1 MRIVESLQK
10 ARSDLLDLSAR
21 NRLLNTPRRRSRS
34 KTLEIVDEL
43 SAEIFRIF
51 VDENR
56 AMSFLPAAEEE
67 VTEETELDDESLFS
81 DLSLPEES
89 DTDELAARHTD
100 KYLQTLLTSE
110 NLQKRLLGL
119 FYDARTY
126 EEEQGVNILFLALG
140 FLKWFED
147 ASSDRER
154 YAPLILVPVVLDRG
168 NVGDRFKLRYLGD
181 ELSTNLS
188 LQMKL
193 KLEFGIT
200 LPDLPDYEELNT
212 TEYFDSV
219 RSAVEGQSRWEVLE
233 NDILLGFFSFS
244 KFLMYRD
251 LDPENWPE
259 HAALTNHPILASLLE
274 DGFGADQPLFGEDDR
289 IDEFIQPSNM
299 VHVVDADS
307 SQTIAIEEVKNGR
320 SLVIQGPPGTGK
332 SQTITNLIAAS
343 VKAGKKV
350 LFVAE
355 KMAALD
361 VVKRRLESIGLGEMC
376 LELHSHKANKKHVLE
391 DLKRTLELQPPIVGD
406 VDSHLGELQET
417 RDLLNDNAA
426 TITQG
431 CPQPLL
437 P

>member
-1 MRIVESLQK
+1 MRIVESLQM

-51 VDENR
+51 VDENK
-56 AMSFLPAAEEE
+56 AMSFLPAAKEE
-67 VTEETELDDESLFS
+67 VTEGIELDDESLFS
-81 DLSLPEES
+81 NLSLPEED

-100 KYLQTLLTSE
+100 KYLQTMLTSE

-140 FLKWFED
+140 FLKWFDD
-147 ASSDRER
+147 ANSDRER

-200 LPDLPDYEELNT
+200 LPDLPDFEELDPT
-212 TEYFDSV
+212 AYFSSV
-219 RSAVEGQSRWEVLE
+219 RSAIEGQNRWQVLE

-259 HAALTNHPILASLLE
+259 HAALTNHPILISLLE
-274 DGFGADQPLFGEDDR
+274 GGFGADQPLFGEDDR
-289 IDEFIQPSNM
+289 IDELIQPSEL

-307 SQTIAIEEVKNGR
+307 SQTVAIEEVKNGR

-332 SQTITNLIAAS
+332 SQTITNLIAATWQ
-343 VKAGKKV
+343 
-350 LFVAE
+350 L
-355 KMAALD
+355 MAALFLD
-361 VVKRRLESIGLGEMC
+361 F
-376 LELHSHKANKKHVLE
+376 
-391 DLKRTLELQPPIVGD
+391 
-406 VDSHLGELQET
+406 
-417 RDLLNDNAA
+417 
-426 TITQG
+426 
-431 CPQPLL
+431 
-437 P
+437 